1 MTRLLTILCVA
12 AALAAFGGEYTID
25 LPEGGVNGRIAA
37 IELSGEVLRNLGG
50 HTAWLRLYDS
60 SGTIVPWACEQATV
74 KTTRRGYA
82 TTPLQIDFVRKT
94 DDGALE
100 ITFHA
105 APDTELADEAYLV
118 FKTENRDFGQNVKIF
133 GKEAGGEERPL
144 MIHGRGYI
152 FDSSANIDA
161 RELSVKFSPGQC
173 REFRLLLSD
182 ADLERTRPE
191 RSVSVTKD
199 GKSGATI
206 NEKTTVIVQPFNI
219 KGLELQSIKEN
230 VEFLQHQHQHISVPF
245 EKVSTDNG
253 KSIYSVKPD
262 VFPFGRLVFD
272 FQEENFSRNFTVKK
286 MLKDGHEG
294 KVANGVV
301 SRRNGSANSMQG
313 TFWNV
318 DEADTLQITIED
330 NDNPPLTL
338 KNVFLEIPLYRLKF
352 FAKPE
357 QFPMRL
363 TATPNSKAPVYD
375 IASLLALG
383 DKEHNEM
390 NTSIIRP
397 EKFSGEPISAVVTA
411 KESRG
416 VPRMVL
422 YIAIGIAVAVMAAAL
437 AATLKKAKV
446 E

>member
-1 MTRLLTILCVA
+1 M
-12 AALAAFGGEYTID
+12 
-25 LPEGGVNGRIAA
+25 
-37 IELSGEVLRNLGG
+37 
-50 HTAWLRLYDS
+50 
-60 SGTIVPWACEQATV
+60 
-74 KTTRRGYA
+74 
-82 TTPLQIDFVRKT
+82 
-94 DDGALE
+94 
-100 ITFHA
+100 
-105 APDTELADEAYLV
+105 
-118 FKTENRDFGQNVKIF
+118 
-133 GKEAGGEERPL
+133 
-144 MIHGRGYI
+144 
-152 FDSSANIDA
+152 
-161 RELSVKFSPGQC
+161 
-173 REFRLLLSD
+173 
-182 ADLERTRPE
+182 
-191 RSVSVTKD
+191 
-199 GKSGATI
+199 
-206 NEKTTVIVQPFNI
+206 
-219 KGLELQSIKEN
+219 
-230 VEFLQHQHQHISVPF
+230 PF

-272 FQEENFSRNFTVKK
+272 FEEENYSRNFTVKK

-301 SRRNGSANSMQG
+301 SRRNGGADSMQG
-313 TFWNV
+313 TFFNV
-318 DEADTLQITIED
+318 DEADSLTITIED

-338 KNVFLEIPLYRLKF
+338 KTVFLEIPLYRLKF

-383 DKEHNEM
+383 GKEQNEM
-390 NTSIIRP
+390 NLSIIRP

-411 KESRG
+411 KGSNG

-422 YIAIGIAVAVMAAAL
+422 YIAIGIAVAVMAVAL